1 MRIARE
7 IKISNLLKEKTM
19 DKLIS
24 ISMLSAD
31 FSRLGE
37 HLKQAEAAGADWLHV
52 DIMDGHF
59 VPNITMGPDQVAQLR
74 GAVAIPFDVHL
85 MITHPLAYIERF
97 AKAGADTITVHVECD
112 DDTDA
117 CLDLIEKCG
126 VKPAVVIS
134 PETPA
139 SAVTSYLDRVCM
151 VLVMGVHPGFGGQS
165 YIPETTAKLAKL
177 HEMIGG
183 RPVRLEIDGGVNFDT
198 LPEILTTGADT
209 IVSGSCLFKGDIAA
223 NIGRFKTLFEQ

>member
-1 MRIARE
+1 M
-7 IKISNLLKEKTM
+7 
-19 DKLIS
+19 
-24 ISMLSAD
+24 
-31 FSRLGE
+31 
-37 HLKQAEAAGADWLHV
+37 
-52 DIMDGHF
+52 
-59 VPNITMGPDQVAQLR
+59 
-74 GAVAIPFDVHL
+74 
-85 MITHPLAYIERF
+85 
-97 AKAGADTITVHVECD
+97 
-112 DDTDA
+112 
-117 CLDLIEKCG
+117 
-126 VKPAVVIS
+126 KPAVVIS